1 MRYYA
6 RMIASPDIRRHEG
19 KWHAACLA
27 LVICMLV
34 TVAAPAA
41 ETIADGLIAS
51 AESGWPQWRGPRR
64 DGISD
69 EKGLLGA
76 WPKGGPSLRW
86 KFDGLGIGWS
96 SPIVVGD
103 RVYITGDVNEDLV
116 LWALDHEGRVQ
127 WRARHGA
134 AWTGS
139 YPGSRASCAYSGG
152 RLYLLNAHG
161 RLACFDAADG
171 TEIWATDV
179 LKRFNAE
186 NITWA
191 MSECLLV
198 DGPRVIVTPGGK
210 NALVAALDKQ
220 TGETVWTTPPI
231 EDELASYSSPLLFA
245 HAGRRIIANCS
256 SRHGFGVDADTG
268 ELLWTV
274 PLSNRYLVNVAM
286 PIYGSGSVFYVTSY
300 AEDGRR
306 YRLMADGRG
315 ITVQH
320 LWTAPIDTVTGSGVL
335 VDGVLYISGYQKAKW
350 WLAFDWETG
359 TMKYEH
365 KGLRTGAAIYADG
378 RLYVLDERGAAA
390 LLKPAPDG
398 FETTGQFQLTSE
410 RVRDAWAHPVL
421 LDGRLYLRYHDTLW
435 CYDVK
440 RPE

>member
-1 MRYYA
+1 MYDGR
-6 RMIASPDIRRHEG
+6 ITASKEVLGRNRR
-19 KWHAACLA
+19 WHAGLLA
-27 LVICMLV
+27 FLLCIALPI
-34 TVAAPAA
+34 AGRAA
-41 ETIADGLIAS
+41 ETVAEGLIAS
-51 AESGWPQWRGPRR
+51 GEPGWPQWRGLRR

-69 EKGLLGA
+69 EKGFLGA
-76 WPKGGPSLRW
+76 WPKEGPSLRW
-86 KFDGLGIGWS
+86 KAEGLGVGWS
-96 SPIVVGD
+96 SPIIVGD

-116 LWALDHEGRVQ
+116 LWALDHEGTVQ

-139 YPGSRASCAYSGG
+139 YPGSRACCAYSEG

-171 TEIWATDV
+171 AEIWATDV

-186 NITWA
+186 KITWA

-210 NALVAALDKQ
+210 NALAAALDKR
-220 TGETVWTTPPI
+220 TGETVWTTPPL
-231 EDELASYSSPLLFA
+231 EGELTSYSSPLLFA

-274 PLSNRYLVNVAM
+274 PMSNRYLVNVAM

-306 YRLMADGRG
+306 YRLTEDGRG
-315 ITVQH
+315 ISAQH
-320 LWTAPIDTVTGSGVL
+320 VWTAPIDTVTGSGVL

-350 WLAFDWETG
+350 WFAFDWDTG
-359 TMKYEH
+359 KTKYEH
-365 KGLRTGAAIYADG
+365 KDRTTGAAIYADD

-390 LLKPAPDG
+390 LLKPTPDG
-398 FETTGQFQLTSE
+398 FETTGQFQLTSK

-421 LDGRLYLRYHDTLW
+421 LDGR
-435 CYDVK
+435 
-440 RPE
+440 